1 MLTDFIG
8 RDTRLTS
15 MSYTSLGIKGLSVF
29 LKHTF
34 VMQNYRLWTFGLPG
48 CKKIPLASVYPHKC
62 W

>member
-48 CKKIPLASVYPHKC
+48 CKKNPFG
-62 W
+62 